1 MAWIPAQ
8 TGSSSPMA
16 PASRR
21 KWGSALLYFGQDS
34 LVNYSVPLSGPTV
47 DVFSPM
53 ILAISPILY
62 GPGPSV
68 AIARHA
74 GQPFATANF
83 IQASLTK
90 DRGQFDPKKLADID
104 ANLLEIESRPEAV
117 MERLS
122 AIQKPAEE
130 VSPG

>member
-1 MAWIPAQ
+1 
-8 TGSSSPMA
+8 
-16 PASRR
+16 
-21 KWGSALLYFGQDS
+21 
-34 LVNYSVPLSGPTV
+34 
-47 DVFSPM
+47 M

-104 ANLLEIESRPEAV
+104 ANLLEIESQPIESQPEAV

-122 AIQKPAEE
+122 ATQKPAEE
-130 VSPG
+130 ASTA